1 MTGPNQDIF
10 VAMDDAD
17 FSRMAIIHSLRGVQ
31 DSINSMRKA
40 MDENQTETRH
50 VREALIEIEAHLK
63 AQDLVQ
69 MKRDIEMLKADK
81 ERRSGERSTLDALS
95 KSPLTYLIAAGAA
108 LIAWLKGGL

>member
-1 MTGPNQDIF
+1 MTGPSQDIF

-40 MDENQTETRH
+40 MDENQTETRQ
-50 VREALIEIEAHLK
+50 VREALIKIEAHMH
-63 AQDLVQ
+63 AQDFEQ

>member
-1 MTGPNQDIF
+1 MTTPNQDIF

-40 MDENQTETRH
+40 MDENQTETRQ
-50 VREALIEIEAHLK
+50 VREALIKIEAHMH
-63 AQDLVQ
+63 AQDFEQ

-81 ERRSGERSTLDALS
+81 ERRSGERSTLDALT

>member
-1 MTGPNQDIF
+1 MSTANQDIF

-40 MDENQTETRH
+40 MDENQTETRQ
-50 VREALIEIEAHLK
+50 VREALIKIEAHMH
-63 AQDLVQ
+63 AQDFEQ